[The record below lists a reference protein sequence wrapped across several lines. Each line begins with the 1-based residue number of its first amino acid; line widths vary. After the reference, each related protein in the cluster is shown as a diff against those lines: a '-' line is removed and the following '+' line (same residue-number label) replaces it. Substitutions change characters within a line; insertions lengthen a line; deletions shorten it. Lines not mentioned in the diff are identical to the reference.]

1 MENPKSPIIL
11 DACCVLNFYHSGHF
25 LEILQAINVQFYVTL
40 VVQEKELQ
48 KLQKQEND
56 ENQEM
61 NVLKM
66 AIAQELLKVVDFESE
81 EEEELF
87 VNYAFQIDDGE
98 AATCAIAVSRG
109 WAIATDDRRAISFIK
124 KEVPSLEILSTLD
137 LIKYWS
143 EAANLDSLKLRE
155 ALKAIAVQGR
165 YRPSK
170 SHPLYSWWETAI
182 NIP

>member
-1 MENPKSPIIL
+1 MEIDHSHIVL
-11 DACCVLNFYHSGHF
+11 DACCVLNFYASDHF
-25 LEILQAINVQFYVTL
+25 IEILQAINAQFYVTL

-56 ENQEM
+56 DNPEM
-61 NVLKM
+61 KILEM
-66 AIAQELLKVVDFESE
+66 AIAQELLKVVDVESE
-81 EEEELF
+81 EEAELF

-124 KEVPSLEILSTLD
+124 REVPSLEILSTLD

-143 EAANLDSLKLRE
+143 EAANLDSLQLQE
-155 ALKAIAVQGR
+155 ALEAIRVQGR
-165 YRPSK
+165 YIPRRND
-170 SHPLYSWWETAI
+170 PLYSWWESMM
-182 NIP
+182 NMK